1 MLVSAIHQHESA
13 IVYSLNHVQL
23 CDPMDCSTPGSFVLH
38 YPPEFAQTHVHWINW
53 CHPTTSSSVTPFS
66 CLQSLPA
73 SGSFP
78 VSWLFVSGGQSIG
91 ASVPV
96 LPMTIQDW
104 FPLGLIGLISSQS
117 KGLTRIFCS
126 TTVWKHQF
134 FVTQPSLWSIS
145 HICTWLLNKP

>member
-1 MLVSAIHQHESA
+1 MSNFLQSHELQHAKLPCPSLSPGA
-13 IVYSLNHVQL
+13 YSNSWPLN
-23 CDPMDCSTPGSFVLH
+23 
-38 YPPEFAQTHVHWINW
+38 WW
-53 CHPTTSSSVTPFS
+53 CNTTISSSVVPS
-66 CLQSLPA
+66 SSSLQAFPA
-73 SGSFP
+73 AGSFP
-78 VSWLFVSGGQSIG
+78 KSQFFPSGGQSPG